1 MLLPQRS
8 LDKLAQVHPDLQR
21 TILAAAI
28 DTPIQFIVT
37 EGMRSYERQLELYRA
52 KKSRTM
58 NSRHLQGYA
67 VDLAVWEDLDAD
79 KVVGVNELSWKFS
92 KYEELARH
100 ILGVAKELQ
109 VDLRWGGD
117 WPHFKDGPHFELSR
131 EAYP

>member
-79 KVVGVNELSWKFS
+79 KVVGVNELSWKFP
-92 KYEELARH
+92 KCVR
-100 ILGVAKELQ
+100 K
-109 VDLRWGGD
+109 
-117 WPHFKDGPHFELSR
+117 
-131 EAYP
+131 

>member
-8 LDKLAQVHPDLQR
+8 LDKLALVHPDLQR

-28 DTPIQFIVT
+28 DTPLQFIVT

-58 NSRHLQGYA
+58 NSRHLQGCA

-79 KVVGVNELSWKFS
+79 KVVGVNELSWKFP

-100 ILGVAKELQ
+100 ILEVAKELR

-117 WPHFKDGPHFELSR
+117 WTHFKDGPHFELSH